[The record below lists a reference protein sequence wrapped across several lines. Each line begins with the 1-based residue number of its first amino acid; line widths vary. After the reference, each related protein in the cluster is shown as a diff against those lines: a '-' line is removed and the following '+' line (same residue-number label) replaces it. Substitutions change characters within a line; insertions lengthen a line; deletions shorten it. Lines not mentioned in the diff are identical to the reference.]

1 MYNMN
6 ASTSNTLSDTL
17 SDTINFIPKKT
28 MNYNT
33 YYLLLLNEFNRGQV
47 IINKQNEINS
57 IERIIKIIYNK
68 ATIDYSFNKLN
79 IDDKYIK
86 NDNIIQH
93 IKQFFINE
101 IDIENNDIKIDEL
114 CKDITILAQ
123 SYLLTTKYNKN
134 NTSTISNKD
143 VNIYPIHTKLSEP
156 LRTIKDIKLP
166 ICIPDI
172 GSLTPLELSSY
183 SKQFNKIS
191 LPTQTT
197 MNKYDGGI
205 PFEINSDN
213 NKNSN
218 LACRVCGC
226 GNNNGMYCYCY
237 DPTRQQT
244 NLNECL
250 TKEINSF
257 NEELGTNNYSYIAN
271 QWSSNEKTM
280 SILKDIYIIFCHSQN
295 ISIIIPSN
303 DIKNND
309 DINILKNINNYI
321 KDLEFIECFEQISD
335 AIIEQINNYFDCNSF
350 DNIDEV
356 KNKVKSFKLLNNI
369 TLPEQKTEK
378 EYVIGYIN
386 QNYNISTNPEKKMK
400 SSIIIDEINKGL
412 KLFVQDK
419 LSFAKR
425 ISSYLLELKLNKKRY
440 SDGIYYYGIEP
451 KVNSINLKKS
461 SSEIELD
468 YLERLKEYELKK

>member
-1 MYNMN
+1 MN
-6 ASTSNTLSDTL
+6 ASTSETVSDTL
-17 SDTINFIPKKT
+17 NFLQKKT
-28 MNYNT
+28 MNYNS

-47 IINKQNEINS
+47 IINKHYEINS
-57 IERIIKIIYNK
+57 IERILKLIYNK
-68 ATIDYSFNKLN
+68 AVIDYSFNKLN
-79 IDDKYIK
+79 IDEKYIS
-86 NDNIIQH
+86 NESIIQH

-114 CKDITILAQ
+114 CKDISILAQ
-123 SYLLTTKYNKN
+123 SYLLTNKYIKN
-134 NTSTISNKD
+134 NIPTIPNKD
-143 VNIYPIHTKLSEP
+143 VNPFPIHQKLSEP
-156 LRTIKDIKLP
+156 LRTIKDIQLP
-166 ICIPDI
+166 ICIQDI
-172 GSLTPLELSSY
+172 GSLTPHELSSY
-183 SKQFNKIS
+183 SKDFNKIS
-191 LPTQTT
+191 LPLQPTI
-197 MNKYDGGI
+197 NKYDNSI
-205 PFEINSDN
+205 PLEINSDN

-218 LACRVCGC
+218 LPCRVCGC
-226 GNNNGMYCYCY
+226 GNNNGLYCYCY

-257 NEELGTNNYSYIAN
+257 NEDFGSNKYSYIAH
-271 QWSSNEKTM
+271 QWTSSEKTM
-280 SILKDIYIIFCHSQN
+280 VILKDIYILFCHSQN
-295 ISIIIPSN
+295 ISVVLSSTE
-303 DIKNND
+303 IKNKD
-309 DINILKNINNYI
+309 DINNLKNINNYI

-335 AIIEQINNYFDCNSF
+335 TIIEQINNYFDCNSF

-378 EYVIGYIN
+378 EFVIGYIN

-400 SSIIIDEINKGL
+400 SSIIIDEIDKGL
-412 KLFVQDK
+412 KLFVKDK

-468 YLERLKEYELKK
+468 YLERLKEYDSKNIINN